1 MDPLQRPGQTAAC
14 YSVHGAVARYSI
26 LLIPQRHRRR
36 GAGDK
41 QCLSAYSVSAGPFAW
56 RSIRNSWARRPIP
69 PLGTKAWEASSSA
82 TTSPRPSGR
91 RWRAATFPR
100 ASRRPDRISFSGSE
114 QERAGVARGR
124 RLVYEDHTP
133 YPDGADREI
142 TPVWRPGSVAST
154 FSLRSEGCDD
164 PREREISEVLLAA
177 SSNRSTA
184 DVRRETCRPVWTPSL
199 RLQRLTILATQ
210 RQAFQQASPA
220 SSSMEWDGFPFC
232 FEGESSRLLSRR
244 TATA

>member
-1 MDPLQRPGQTAAC
+1 VVACLDPLQRPGQTAAC

-124 RLVYEDHTP
+124 RPVYEDHTP
-133 YPDGADREI
+133 YPDGADRERSRRCGAREASRVRFPSVPRDVT
-142 TPVWRPGSVAST
+142 TPEKGRSRKYCLQPVA
-154 FSLRSEGCDD
+154 
-164 PREREISEVLLAA
+164 IV
-177 SSNRSTA
+177 
-184 DVRRETCRPVWTPSL
+184 
-199 RLQRLTILATQ
+199 LQR
-210 RQAFQQASPA
+210 
-220 SSSMEWDGFPFC
+220 M
-232 FEGESSRLLSRR
+232 
-244 TATA
+244 